1 MFYNTH
7 YNYGIQYTNGLDH
20 QRFLVV
26 PVGYHIRLWIYHFV
40 TESCCDKLYV
50 SWGGCY
56 GQSNNVAVYSGN
68 LTLSTPVCCIK
79 NYLETNSQLFLAV
92 LPLST
97 GWLQSSKLK
106 VLLISIIFGIG
117 IGRDK

>member
-68 LTLSTPVCCIK
+68 LTLSTPF
-79 NYLETNSQLFLAV
+79 YLSAPAGYRAANLRFYTDGSVVNTGYVIHYAAV
-92 LPLST
+92 H
-97 GWLQSSKLK
+97 
-106 VLLISIIFGIG
+106 
-117 IGRDK
+117 D

>member
-1 MFYNTH
+1 MFSPGNAGYTDPVYYNSH

-26 PVGYHIRLWIYHFV
+26 PVGFHIRLWIYHFV

-79 NYLETNSQLFLAV
+79 NYLEV
-92 LPLST
+92 
-97 GWLQSSKLK
+97 
-106 VLLISIIFGIG
+106 
-117 IGRDK
+117 